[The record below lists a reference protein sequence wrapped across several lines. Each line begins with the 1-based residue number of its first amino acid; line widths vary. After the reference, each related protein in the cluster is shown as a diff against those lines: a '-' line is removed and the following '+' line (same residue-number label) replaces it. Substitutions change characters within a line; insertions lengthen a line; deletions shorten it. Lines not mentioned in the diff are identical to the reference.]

1 MGRAAQKSVGARLT
15 HLALYCVAAGSMS
28 LIALAS
34 ALPFISAKNKL
45 AADSRM
51 LVTFLWTKKDQP
63 TGINTLIFYLNQKFY
78 LKRYRRKRLSV
89 LAVF

>member
-1 MGRAAQKSVGARLT
+1 MGRAAQKSVGARLI

-34 ALPFISAKNKL
+34 ALLFISARNKR
-45 AADSRM
+45 AADNRM

-63 TGINTLIFYLNQKFY
+63 NIDLF
-78 LKRYRRKRLSV
+78 RH
-89 LAVF
+89 